1 MMQPMDGRR
10 VDLFAGGSATRPAE
24 PAAEPLPRHPGLTGE
39 ASSPALLASAEP
51 VASPEAAPA
60 PSPEADITP
69 AAPAVTAVSGIG
81 QLRYVEPHLLW
92 PGGEGELLA
101 WLARNPE
108 PLSIVTGLSL
118 RPAAEGKYPTES
130 SLVLETDGGDPVV
143 VVVDL
148 GESSDNA
155 LGRLM
160 RMVAATEAKAAIW
173 AAASARAD
181 HLASMSWLNRMVAEK
196 SFIVQLRGVRIDDS
210 RPAPIFGPMLRP
222 ARRDD
227 KPPAERSTEPPTEQ
241 DTPSDY
247 GRRADDWPSV
257 SLIEREIDPAG

>member
-1 MMQPMDGRR
+1 MMQAMDARR

-24 PAAEPLPRHPGLTGE
+24 PAAEPLPRHPGLSGE
-39 ASSPALLASAEP
+39 PSTPALLASAEP
-51 VASPEAAPA
+51 VARPESEPDPPPEAERP
-60 PSPEADITP
+60 
-69 AAPAVTAVSGIG
+69 PAVTTVASSSGIG

-118 RPAAEGKYPTES
+118 RPAPDGKYPAES
-130 SLVLETDGGDPVV
+130 SVVLETDGGDPVV
-143 VVVDL
+143 VVLDL

-222 ARRDD
+222 ARHDD
-227 KPPAERSTEPPTEQ
+227 KPPAERSAEPPKEQ
-241 DTPSDY
+241 EKPSDY

-257 SLIEREIDPAG
+257 SLIEPEVDPTG